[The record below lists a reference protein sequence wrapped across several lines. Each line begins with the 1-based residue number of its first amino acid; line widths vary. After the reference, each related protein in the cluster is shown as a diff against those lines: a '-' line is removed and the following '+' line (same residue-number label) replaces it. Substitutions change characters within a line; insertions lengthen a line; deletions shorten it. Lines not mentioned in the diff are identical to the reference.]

1 MNVTIKGIGT
11 VGGFGTGIAALRRS
25 LDAFNP
31 CPQFV
36 TLDTSNGPIR
46 VPALLADTADL
57 ESYVGK
63 RALRRIDHYVRMA
76 LLGSFLAL
84 EDAGLL
90 DSRPDRMGIIVA
102 TGYGATC
109 NTFDFQHSIIT
120 AGDPCGSPT
129 KFSNSV
135 HNAAAAHISIIL
147 KELGPNL
154 SVSHFDMSR
163 PSAMVTAVQW
173 LKEERV
179 DWVLVGG
186 VDEFCKVLGYY
197 WHCRY
202 GQSEPEAEHAGQPAG
217 QRAIV
222 GEGSCFFVLT
232 REKQPASAYGCIE
245 DVQVGIVE
253 RGRVDMPDKSPV
265 VLGADGFNQYDSR
278 YAELLPR
285 DCRSLVYTPLY
296 GALPVGMA
304 FDLAAAALTLES
316 GQVFPPLTDSLP
328 VISDGQNDRD
338 TEKMET
344 SRVDCLKLGAG
355 NAFGLIT
362 LHRN

>member
-1 MNVTIKGIGT
+1 MSVTIKGIGA
-11 VGGFGTGIAALRRS
+11 VGGFGTGITALRRS
-25 LDAFNP
+25 LGAFNP
-31 CPQFV
+31 SPQTV
-36 TLDTSNGPIR
+36 TLDTSDGQIR
-46 VPALLADTADL
+46 IPALLADTADL
-57 ESYVGK
+57 HTYVGK
-63 RALRRIDHYVRMA
+63 RELRRIDHYVRMA

-84 EDAGLL
+84 EDAELL
-90 DSRPDRMGIIVA
+90 NSRPDRMGIIVA

-154 SVSHFDMSR
+154 SVSHFDMSI

-173 LKEERV
+173 LEEERV
-179 DWVLVGG
+179 DWVQVGG
-186 VDEFCKVLGYY
+186 VDEFSKVLGYN

-202 GQSEPEAEHAGQPAG
+202 GQSEQEALPDGQPADH
-217 QRAIV
+217 RAIV

-232 REKQPASAYGCIE
+232 REKQPTSAYGCIE
-245 DVQVGIVE
+245 DLQVGSVE
-253 RGRVDMPDKSPV
+253 RGKVDVPDKCPV
-265 VLGADGFNQYDSR
+265 VLGADGFNQYDTR

-304 FDLAAAALTLES
+304 FDLAIAALTLES
-316 GQVFPPLTDSLP
+316 GQVFPPPTDSHP
-328 VISDGQNDRD
+328 VVSDAQNDQD
-338 TEKMET
+338 AEKLAA
-344 SRVDCLKLGAG
+344 SRVGCLKLGAG

-362 LHRN
+362 LQRN

>member
-11 VGGFGTGIAALRRS
+11 VGGFGTGIAALQRAMT
-25 LDAFNP
+25 DFNAS
-31 CPQFV
+31 PQTV
-36 TLDTSNGPIR
+36 TLDTSDGPIQ
-46 VPALLADTADL
+46 VPALLADTADIQ
-57 ESYVGK
+57 SYVDK

-109 NTFDFQHSIIT
+109 NTFDFQHSIIAT
-120 AGDPCGSPT
+120 GDPCGSPT

-147 KELGPNL
+147 RELGPNL
-154 SVSHFDMSR
+154 SVSHFDMSI
-163 PSAMVTAVQW
+163 PSALVTAVQW

-179 DWVLVGG
+179 ESVLVGG

-202 GQSEPEAEHAGQPAG
+202 GQSEQPAQHTG
-217 QRAIV
+217 QANSHRAIV

-232 REKQPASAYGCIE
+232 REKEPTSAYGCIE
-245 DVQVGIVE
+245 DVQLGNVE
-253 RGRVDMPDKSPV
+253 RGRVDVPDKSPV
-265 VLGADGFNQYDSR
+265 VLGADGFNPYDTR
-278 YAELLPR
+278 YAELLPG
-285 DCRSLVYTPLY
+285 DCHALAYTPLY
-296 GALPVGMA
+296 GSLPVGMA
-304 FDLAAAALTLES
+304 FDLAVAALTLES
-316 GQVFPPLTDSLP
+316 GKIYPPPTDSQPFL
-328 VISDGQNDRD
+328 SDEQNSRNRQQM
-338 TEKMET
+338 TT
-344 SRVDCLKLGAG
+344 SRVGCLKLGAG
-355 NAFGLIT
+355 NAFGLVT
-362 LHRN
+362 LQRN